1 MNQTDRTDQ
10 TKQTKQ
16 THSTVNPLAPP
27 RHVGRA
33 QGFSLIELLV
43 AIAIVGILTKLALPS
58 YQDYLT
64 RGKFPEAVA
73 NLSSKQLL
81 IEQWFADNR
90 TYVGAPACTADTA
103 TSRNFDFACTA
114 TTANTFVLQAT
125 GKSSMLGFDFTINQS
140 NVKTT
145 AAVPTG
151 WSLPSPNNCWITN
164 KGGLC

>member
-1 MNQTDRTDQ
+1 MNQTAY
-10 TKQTKQ
+10 
-16 THSTVNPLAPP
+16 HLAPP
-27 RHVGRA
+27 GQPGTTR
-33 QGFSLIELLV
+33 GFSLIELLV

-103 TSRNFDFACTA
+103 TSRYFDFACTA
-114 TTANTFVLQAT
+114 SAANTFELQAT
-125 GKSSMLGFDFTINQS
+125 GKSSMLGFNFTINQS
-140 NVKTT
+140 NIKTT
-145 AAVPTG
+145 AAVPTD
-151 WSLPSPNNCWITN
+151 WTLPTPNNCWITN
-164 KGGLC
+164 KGGVC